1 MQQFRTLL
9 RGWVGKLL
17 LVIFIL
23 PFAFFGIQGILLN
36 SGKSSYVLKVNGTE
50 ITKAEVDRAINSQRN
65 AMIERLGGKVDPSL
79 FTDDMLRPR
88 VLQMLIQ
95 KQLLTQAVHDEGLYV
110 STEALKEYVRNMPQ
124 FKDETGSFSQQK
136 LETILA
142 RANYTMPRFLKELR
156 EGMVSQQLQE
166 GISSSAFITQP
177 ELKSLIQLDGQKR
190 DVAYATVK
198 MDSFK
203 DQVKVTDDE
212 LKKYYDNHKDQYRTP
227 EKVQIRYLE
236 FKASDFSQDVQV
248 SDDDVLADYD
258 SYVKSVQGQEKRQA
272 SHILVEVNKKRDD
285 ADAKARIEEVQ
296 KKLEAGED
304 FASLAK
310 EYSDDI
316 ASAKSGGDLGYAG
329 RGIYDPAFEK
339 ALFDLKKV
347 GDVSGIVKTQFG
359 YHIIKLTGIEKP
371 KVESFED
378 KKAAL
383 KAELIKSKAMD
394 KLNDAIDD
402 LNRLTYESGDLSA
415 IAEKYH
421 KKVQVS
427 EPFTHQGGNGITA
440 NKKVIDAA
448 FSEPVL
454 KEGANSDA
462 IQLEDGT
469 VVVLRLE
476 KHFPARTQTLDEVK
490 SQVQEAVVDE
500 KARDKARDVA
510 NEIVKKLDSGST
522 QDAVAAEYKVTWTK
536 KEGVTRRSTDVSQ
549 GIVSKLF
556 GMPKPGKS
564 RFVVDTLAQPS
575 GDEQVLVLSKIEP
588 GEFKLT
594 DDEKLKAELAG
605 GNHLG
610 QQDFDNY
617 MATLKQNAEIER
629 K

>member
-1 MQQFRTLL
+1 MLLKGARRTDAV
-9 RGWVGKLL
+9 RGSSHGEATGAL
-17 LVIFIL
+17 IL
-23 PFAFFGIQGILLN
+23 H
-36 SGKSSYVLKVNGTE
+36 
-50 ITKAEVDRAINSQRN
+50 TKC
-65 AMIERLGGKVDPSL
+65 IEQHGA
-79 FTDDMLRPR
+79 TNCADD
-88 VLQMLIQ
+88 
-95 KQLLTQAVHDEGLYV
+95 
-110 STEALKEYVRNMPQ
+110 
-124 FKDETGSFSQQK
+124 
-136 LETILA
+136 A
-142 RANYTMPRFLKELR
+142 RH
-156 EGMVSQQLQE
+156 
-166 GISSSAFITQP
+166 
-177 ELKSLIQLDGQKR
+177 
-190 DVAYATVK
+190 
-198 MDSFK
+198 
-203 DQVKVTDDE
+203 DDE
-212 LKKYYDNHKDQYRTP
+212 SGGQRCEAADLFGNAHGNRRSHRFGCERADGFRFRAQRPADP
-227 EKVQIRYLE
+227 DGRYHCRGG
-236 FKASDFSQDVQV
+236 ACD
-248 SDDDVLADYD
+248 
-258 SYVKSVQGQEKRQA
+258 KRQQ
-272 SHILVEVNKKRDD
+272 VNKKRDD